1 MAKNDYTKE
10 SIQSLTPREHVR
22 KRPSM
27 YCGDTSTPN
36 QLMMELFSN
45 ALDEHNIGHGDTI
58 NVSIDKSGLCRIE
71 DFAQGFLR

>member
-36 QLMMELFSN
+36 QLMMEFL
-45 ALDEHNIGHGDTI
+45 
-58 NVSIDKSGLCRIE
+58 VS
-71 DFAQGFLR
+71 